1 MGGGVPPSPGD
12 LCGLTIYFTVL
23 RWAGLDGR
31 GLLTLSRWLFF
42 ILLSFARRGSVPY
55 ELIIM
60 DVLGGG
66 CRSARLL

>member
-12 LCGLTIYFTVL
+12 LCGLMIYFTVL
-23 RWAGLDGR
+23 GWAGLDGR

-42 ILLSFARRGSVPY
+42 YFLLFAGASVPY

-60 DVLGGG
+60 DVLAGG